1 MDISAHV
8 LLEAAPDPLV
18 VVDGRGDITDANE
31 AARILFPH
39 LQKGRPFAFAL
50 RNPDVID
57 AMNAVLSGA
66 QQREIEW
73 QERRPVERLYRVRVF
88 HLGGQTA
95 KALLSF
101 YDLSEARRIEAMR
114 VDFIANASHEL
125 RTPLASVLGFIETL
139 QGPAKNDPA
148 ARERFLSIMQTQAQR
163 MARLIDDLLSLSRVE
178 MRVHQTPSDRLDLGS
193 LVQQIA
199 DGLRPVAAER
209 GVALELDLSPQA
221 VFVRGDR
228 DELLRAIENLMEN
241 ALKYGASGG
250 RVRVS
255 LAPVRNEAIV
265 SVQDWGPGIA
275 REHLPR
281 LTERFYRVDV
291 VESRDKGGTGL
302 GLALVKHIV
311 AHHRGRLTIDSQLGE
326 GAVFRIA
333 LPLYPQEGAG
343 EHPVI

>member
-8 LLEAAPDPLV
+8 LLEAAPDPLI
-18 VVDGRGDITDANE
+18 VVDGRGDVTDANKP
-31 AARILFPH
+31 AYALFPN
-39 LQKGRPFAFAL
+39 LQKGRPFSFAL
-50 RNPDVID
+50 RNPDVVD
-57 AMNAVLSGA
+57 ALNAVINGAA
-66 QQREIEW
+66 QQEVEW

-95 KALLSF
+95 KALLAF

-178 MRVHQTPSDRLDLGS
+178 MREHQTPSDRLDLGS

-209 GVALELDLSPQA
+209 AVTLDLDLSPQA
-221 VFVRGDR
+221 IFVPGDR
-228 DELLRAIENLMEN
+228 DELLRAIENLIEN

-255 LAPVRNEAIV
+255 LTTVRNEAILT
-265 SVQDWGPGIA
+265 VQDWGPGIA
-275 REHLPR
+275 PEHLPR

-311 AHHRGRLTIDSQLGE
+311 AHHRGRLTIESQLGQ
-326 GAVFRIA
+326 GAIFRMA
-333 LPLYPQEGAG
+333 LPLYPQGSEA
-343 EHPVI
+343 